1 MAHQKS
7 TDTVNTQKLGRFLL
21 GTEGFMFQMEH
32 VLRGA
37 FHGAQFSQNFKTSKD
52 SILGNKSFS

>member
-7 TDTVNTQKLGRFLL
+7 TVSTQKRSRFLL

-37 FHGAQFSQNFKTSKD
+37 FHGAQLSQNFKRFH
-52 SILGNKSFS
+52 LGNKSFS